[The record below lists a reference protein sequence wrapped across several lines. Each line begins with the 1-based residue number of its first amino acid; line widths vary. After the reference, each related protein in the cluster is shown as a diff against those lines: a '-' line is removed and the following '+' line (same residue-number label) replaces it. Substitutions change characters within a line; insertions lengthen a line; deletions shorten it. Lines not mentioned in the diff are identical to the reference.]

1 MRKEYDFSKSVRNP
15 YLNRLERQV
24 RLNVD
29 IETLSYF
36 EKLEKDTG
44 ISYHHLIK
52 LYLKDCAESER
63 KPKMKW
69 TSDAGIS

>member
-15 YLNRLERQV
+15 YLNRLAKQV
-24 RLNVD
+24 SLNVD
-29 IETLSYF
+29 METLSYF

-44 ISYHHLIK
+44 ISYRNLMK

-63 KPKMKW
+63 KPIVAW
-69 TSDAGIS
+69 TPEA

>member
-15 YLNRLERQV
+15 YLNRLAKQV
-24 RLNVD
+24 SLNVD
-29 IETLSYF
+29 METLFYF

-44 ISYHHLIK
+44 ISYRNLMK

-63 KPKMKW
+63 KPIVAW
-69 TSDAGIS
+69 TPEA

>member
-1 MRKEYDFSKSVRNP
+1 MRKEYDFFFFLRNP
-15 YLNRLERQV
+15 YLNRLAKQV

-29 IETLSYF
+29 METLSYF

-44 ISYHHLIK
+44 ISYHNLMK

-63 KPKMKW
+63 KPIVAW
-69 TSDAGIS
+69 TSEA